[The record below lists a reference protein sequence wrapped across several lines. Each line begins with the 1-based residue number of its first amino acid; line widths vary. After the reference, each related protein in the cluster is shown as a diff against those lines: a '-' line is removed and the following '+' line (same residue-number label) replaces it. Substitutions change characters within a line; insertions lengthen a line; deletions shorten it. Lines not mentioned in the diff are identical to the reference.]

1 MPNETGASMQ
11 AGVQWQYLV
20 SYLQYWMAVMVSR
33 SGIGSGADGIR
44 LGVTWFAWVCVC
56 VRAWNVAKVDR

>member
-20 SYLQYWMAVMVSR
+20 SYLQYWMAVVRAGLDQELMDQ
-33 SGIGSGADGIR
+33 IGRD
-44 LGVTWFAWVCVC
+44 LVAWVCVCVC